1 MNLSRALLLMLCVV
15 GCSCTSLPNES
26 KSRPPRFKNYGAVF
40 RFIAQQAELPTDT
53 ATLFMLAAD
62 SSIEVLAFDEIP
74 TLYLVTPHYFAGGLY
89 DQIRGAQG
97 NGRYYLLRPLNRDI
111 TAVGNLDRGF
121 EVVGVADGNT
131 YKWEWFNKRP
141 RLVTA
146 WHLSASESPTNIYD
160 WNGSE
165 FK

>member
-1 MNLSRALLLMLCVV
+1 MTLSRALLLMLCII

-26 KSRPPRFKNYGAVF
+26 KSSPPRFKNYAAVF
-40 RFIAQQAELPTDT
+40 TFIAQQQDLPTNA
-53 ATLFMLAAD
+53 ATVFTLAAD
-62 SSIEVLAFDEIP
+62 TSIEVMVFDEIP
-74 TLYLVTPHYFAGGLY
+74 ILYFVTPHYFAGGLY

-97 NGRYYLLRPLNRDI
+97 NGRYYLLRPLNRDF
-111 TAVGNLDRGF
+111 TAAGNLDRGF
-121 EVVGVADGNT
+121 ELVGVADGNT
-131 YKWEWFNKRP
+131 YKWEWVNHRP
-141 RLVTA
+141 RLVTT